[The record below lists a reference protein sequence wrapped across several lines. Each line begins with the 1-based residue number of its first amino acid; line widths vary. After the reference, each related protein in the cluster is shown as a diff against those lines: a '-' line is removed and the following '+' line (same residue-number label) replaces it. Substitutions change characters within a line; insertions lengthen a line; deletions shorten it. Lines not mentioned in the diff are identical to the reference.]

1 MKFLISYLC
10 FTMLSVQCA
19 SNKTV
24 DDNTTSNQK
33 NTIFIYKQYS
43 RGFYKEVHI
52 SASRVKTY
60 HNYQK
65 TEITEKA
72 LSQKEWEQCFELSKT
87 VNLSELETIKA
98 PSNLRQTDRVH
109 HGELIVEN
117 GTNNIKSR
125 CFFDHGNP
133 PTEIKLLVDHLLH
146 ISSLNTSQN

>member
-52 SASRVKTY
+52 SAGRVKTY

-65 TEITEKA
+65 TEITEKV
-72 LSQKEWEQCFELSKT
+72 LSQKEWELCFALSEYI
-87 VNLSELETIKA
+87 NLGELETIKA

-117 GTNNIKSR
+117 GTYNTKSR

-133 PTEIKLLVDHLLH
+133 PTEIKLLVDHLLY

>member
-10 FTMLSVQCA
+10 FAMLSVQCA

-72 LSQKEWEQCFELSKT
+72 LSQKEWEQCFALSKN
-87 VNLSELETIKA
+87 VNLGELETIKA

-117 GTNNIKSR
+117 GTYNIKSR

-133 PTEIKLLVDHLLH
+133 PTEIKLLVDHILH

>member
-60 HNYQK
+60 DNYQK
-65 TEITEKA
+65 TAITEKA
-72 LSQKEWEQCFELSKT
+72 LSQKEWEQCFALSKN

-117 GTNNIKSR
+117 GTYNIKSR
-125 CFFDHGNP
+125 CFFDHRNT
-133 PTEIKLLVDHLLH
+133 PTEIKLLLDHLLH

>member
-1 MKFLISYLC
+1 MKFLVSYLC
-10 FTMLSVQCA
+10 FTMLNAQCA
-19 SNKTV
+19 SIKTV
-24 DDNTTSNQK
+24 FNNTTSNKK

-52 SASRVKTY
+52 SASKAKTY
-60 HNYQK
+60 HNHQK

-72 LSQKEWEQCFELSKT
+72 LSQKEWEQCFVLSKT
-87 VNLSELETIKA
+87 INLSELETFKA

-117 GTNNIKSR
+117 GTYNIKSR

-146 ISSLNTSQN
+146 ISKLNTSQN